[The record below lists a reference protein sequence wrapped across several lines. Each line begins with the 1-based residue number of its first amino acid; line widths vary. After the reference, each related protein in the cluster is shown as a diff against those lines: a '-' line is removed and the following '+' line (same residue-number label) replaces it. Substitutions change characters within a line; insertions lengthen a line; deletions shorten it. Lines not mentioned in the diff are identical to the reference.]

1 KQYVRPDLLVLDD
14 FGLKPLTPPMPED
27 LYDIINERYEQGS
40 IMLTSNRSPSEWP
53 GLFGNPLLAAAG
65 LDRLAH
71 HAEILV
77 IQGDSFRARGRQRL
91 EKEVKIEL
99 AS

>member
-1 KQYVRPDLLVLDD
+1 
-14 FGLKPLTPPMPED
+14 
-27 LYDIINERYEQGS
+27 
-40 IMLTSNRSPSEWP
+40 

-91 EKEVKIEL
+91 EEEVKIEI
-99 AS
+99 AK